1 MIRAL
6 LLGLALGLATPAPA
20 QQVAYGSL
28 TQPRQIAVIL
38 DAVERGDIAL
48 AERLLAGSRFDQGD
62 LGYQAALLQARVLRA
77 RGDLAGAET
86 LLRAILRERPEF
98 RAVRAELAGVLAE
111 AGRG

>member
-48 AERLLAGSRFDQGD
+48 AERLLAG
-62 LGYQAALLQARVLRA
+62 
-77 RGDLAGAET
+77 
-86 LLRAILRERPEF
+86 
-98 RAVRAELAGVLAE
+98 AGVLPGMEYDGALMVGSCLD
-111 AGRG
+111 AGSKRPSLCNARLWCWRRNLC